1 MKDKHQISQGKKMS
15 EESKIVQCKLEYTTE
30 KGTRL
35 RSPVTLEFKDGRIL
49 FLKSS
54 FAFKDEIKA
63 FGGAK
68 WHGFDPKP
76 RKIWSID
83 DSFRNQ
89 FNLHYLMGENV
100 FEWFDRPLEHYSYE
114 RPLMEHQ
121 KDMTDHGLTYHFQIW
136 GAEMGVGKG
145 GTPTTKI
152 ATPTGWTTFGRVE
165 GGDEVINPDG
175 GVTTVRGVY
184 PRGKMEMFRVTFTD
198 NSSVVCS
205 GDHLWNVRTTSR
217 KFRGLPYETLELNE
231 IIKRGL
237 GYGNGNLKHYIPMVS
252 PVSYQEQP
260 LKVSPYLVGYLLGNG
275 GLTGWTNVLS
285 IPDGE
290 TVDRLNLLMEIP
302 LQRKKNSEI
311 DYHIKDDVVN
321 AFIKDT
327 NLKGKLS
334 HEKHLPEGYLFNTF
348 ENRIELLQ
356 GLCDSD
362 GHANETAG
370 VEFSTTSPQLAEVFK
385 TLVQS
390 VGGTCYTAE
399 KHPTYIYKGEKLEG
413 RLAYIIYASFSSCIL
428 PFRLSRKLN
437 DYTVPTKY
445 EPTRAITKVESIGEE
460 ECICISVE
468 AENNLYVTDE
478 FIVTHNTLSAQEVI
492 ERANVPY
499 WYWVGPK
506 TSLPNIKREF
516 KKWGFDETCATIEYM
531 TYERLVRI
539 MDERSPGD
547 PIPNGVIFDESSRCK
562 TPSSQRS
569 KAALALANLIRTEY
583 MWDGYVIL
591 MSGTPSPKRP
601 TDWWSQAEIAW
612 PGYLKEGSVKA
623 LEKRLA
629 FQVQETFDSGTFWKT
644 KGWRDSEDKCRE
656 CGELYEDGPHD
667 SDPMAALADD
677 NYEYHKFVAAKNEV
691 AFMFERLKGLALIK
705 HKKDCL
711 TLPDKRY
718 RKVMCKPKASLLR
731 VGKTIVESAQNAMI
745 GMTLLRELSDGFQ
758 YRDIEDGTKPCNH
771 CENACGEVDEWFNPE
786 IEHKVYQD
794 ISLLTE
800 DLVSKLEKRRVKC
813 PKCHGTGQMKK
824 TKRITR
830 EVACPKEPALREL
843 LDECEETGRIV
854 IFAGFTGSV
863 DRCVRIC
870 HKEGWSVVRCD
881 GRGFQ
886 VTLDGGDIIT
896 DVEALD
902 FWDDLEN
909 NPRVAF
915 VAHPESGGMSLT
927 LTASRMVVYWSNSFK
942 PEYRVQSEDRVHRKG
957 MDENLG
963 CVIVDLIHLP
973 TDECVIDIIR
983 ENRKLELMTMGRITD
998 GIEWETE
1005 GVES

>member
-1 MKDKHQISQGKKMS
+1 MS
-15 EESKIVQCKLEYTTE
+15 EEHKIVQCKLEYQTE
-30 KGTRL
+30 KGTKL
-35 RSPVTLEFKDGRIL
+35 RSPVTLEFKDGRIF
-49 FLKSS
+49 FLKSA
-54 FAFKDEIKA
+54 FALKDEIKA

-68 WHGFDPKP
+68 WHGYDAKP

-89 FNLHYLMGENV
+89 FNLYYLMGENV
-100 FEWFDRPLEHYSYE
+100 FEWFDRPIEHQSYS

-145 GTPTTKI
+145 SLPSTQV
-152 ATPTGWTTFGRVE
+152 ATPGGWVTLGEIAVGDVIVNSTGGHTCVK
-165 GGDEVINPDG
+165 
-175 GVTTVRGVY
+175 GVY

-198 NSSVVCS
+198 DSSVVCS
-205 GDHLWNVRTTSR
+205 GDHLWNVRTAIQ
-217 KFRGLPYETLELNE
+217 KWRGQPYQILELSE
-231 IIKRGL
+231 IVSSGL
-237 GYGNGNLKHYIPMVS
+237 QYENGNNKHYIPMVE
-252 PVSYQEQP
+252 PVEYTERP
-260 LKVSPYLVGYLLGNG
+260 LEIPPYLLGYILGNG

-285 IPDGE
+285 VPDEE
-290 TVDRLNLLMEIP
+290 TVDRLNSLMGTP
-302 LQRKKNSEI
+302 LQLKVNSQI
-311 DYHIKDDVVN
+311 DYHIKDAATN
-321 AFIKDT
+321 NFIEQSG
-327 NLKGKLS
+327 LRGHLS
-334 HEKHLPEGYLFNTF
+334 NEKFLPDNYLFNTV
-348 ENRIELLQ
+348 ENRAELLQ

-362 GHANETAG
+362 GHATVTGG
-370 VEFSTTSPQLAEVFK
+370 VEYSTTAPNLRDVFV

-390 VGGTCYTAE
+390 LGGTCHVAE
-399 KHPTYIYKGEKLEG
+399 KVPTYTYKGEKLEG
-413 RLAYIIYASFSSCIL
+413 KLAYIIIASFHSSIQ
-428 PFRLSRKLN
+428 PFKLSRKL
-437 DYTVPTKY
+437 DAYVTPTKY
-445 EPTRAITKVESIGEE
+445 EPTRAITTVEFIGEE
-460 ECICISVE
+460 ECICIAVE
-468 AENNLYVTDE
+468 AENQLYVTDD

-516 KKWGFDETCATIEYM
+516 KKWGFDETCATVDFM

-547 PIPNGVIFDESSRCK
+547 LVPNGVIFDESSRCK

-569 KAALALANLIRTEY
+569 KAALMLADLIRSTY
-583 MWDGYVIL
+583 MWEGYVIL

-644 KGWRDSEDKCRE
+644 YGWRDNDRKCNT
-656 CGELYEDGPHD
+656 CGDLYEDGPHD
-667 SDPMAALADD
+667 PDPMVALSDD
-677 NYEYHKFVAAKNEV
+677 NYEFHKFVPAKNEV
-691 AFMFERLKGLALIK
+691 AYMFERLKGLTLIK

-718 RKVMCKPKASLLR
+718 RKIMCKPKASLLR

-758 YRDIEDGTKPCNH
+758 YRDIADGTKSCNH
-771 CENACGEVDEWFNPE
+771 CENACGVVDEWFNPE

-794 ISLLTE
+794 ISLLTG
-800 DLVSKLEKRRVKC
+800 DLTSKLKKRRVKC
-813 PKCHGTGQMKK
+813 PKCHGSGQMKK

-830 EVACPKEPALREL
+830 EVACPKEAALRGL

-870 HKEGWSVVRCD
+870 HNDGWAVVRCD

-886 VTLDGGDIIT
+886 VTLADGETIT

-902 FWDDLEN
+902 FWDDLES

-927 LTASRMVVYWSNSFK
+927 LTASRMAVYWSNSFK
-942 PEYRVQSEDRVHRKG
+942 PEYRVQSEDRIHRKG

-973 TDECVIDIIR
+973 TDERVVDIIR
-983 ENRKLELMTMGRITD
+983 ENRKLELMTMGKLTSDIDWET
-998 GIEWETE
+998 GIEGE
-1005 GVES
+1005 VV

>member
-1 MKDKHQISQGKKMS
+1 MS
-15 EESKIVQCKLEYTTE
+15 EERKIIQCKLEYRTE
-30 KGTRL
+30 KGTKL
-35 RSPVTLEFKDGRIL
+35 RSPATLEFKDDRIF
-49 FLKSS
+49 FLKSA

-63 FGGAK
+63 FAGAK
-68 WHGFDPKP
+68 WHGYDKKPK
-76 RKIWSID
+76 KIWSID

-100 FEWFDRPLEHYSYE
+100 FEWFDRPLEHHSYE

-121 KDMTDHGLTYHFQIW
+121 KDMTDHGLTYHFQIF
-136 GAEMGVGKG
+136 GAEMGTGKAQCKY
-145 GTPTTKI
+145 TKI
-152 ATPTGWTTFGRVE
+152 ATPTGWTTFGDVKV
-165 GGDEVINPDG
+165 GDEVINPDG
-175 GVTTVRGVY
+175 GTTRVKGVF

-198 NSSVVCS
+198 GSSTVCG

-217 KFRGLPYETLELNE
+217 KFRGLPYETLELQE
-231 IIKRGL
+231 IISRGL
-237 GYGNGNLKHYIPMVS
+237 QQPCGHNKHYIPMVV
-252 PVSYQEQP
+252 PVEYGDVPSEIP
-260 LKVSPYLVGYLLGNG
+260 PYLLGYILGNG
-275 GLTGWTNVLS
+275 CLTQSAPMRVS
-285 IPDGE
+285 IPDDE
-290 TVDRLNLLMEIP
+290 TVKRLNLLMDTP
-302 LQRKKNSEI
+302 LRW
-311 DYHIKDDVVN
+311 YRCMTYGIKDVTVN
-321 AFIKDT
+321 NFIKRSG
-327 NLKGKLS
+327 LKGCRS
-334 HEKHLPEGYLFNTF
+334 FEKFLPDGYLFNTVQK
-348 ENRIELLQ
+348 RIELLQ

-362 GHANETAG
+362 GHAPKSG
-370 VEFSTTSPQLAEVFK
+370 CVEFSTTAPELRDVFV

-390 VGGTCYTAE
+390 LGGTCNTTE
-399 KHPTYIYKGEKLEG
+399 KIPTYTYKGKKLKG
-413 RLAYIIYASFSSCIL
+413 RLAYTIIASFHSSIQ
-428 PFRLSRKLN
+428 PFKLSRKL
-437 DYTVPTKY
+437 DTYVVPTKY
-445 EPTRAITKVESIGEE
+445 EPTRAITTVESIGEE
-460 ECICISVE
+460 ECICIAVE
-468 AENNLYVTDE
+468 ADNQLYVTDE

-492 ERANVPY
+492 ERANVPH

-506 TSLPNIKREF
+506 TSLPNIQREF
-516 KKWGFDETCATIEYM
+516 KKWGFDETCATVDFM

-547 PIPNGVIFDESSRCK
+547 PVPNGVIFDESSRCK

-569 KAALALANLIRTEY
+569 KAALMLADLIRSKY
-583 MWDGYVIL
+583 MWSGYVIL

-629 FQVQETFDSGTFWKT
+629 FQVQKTFDTGTFWKT
-644 KGWRDSEDKCRE
+644 YGWRDNDDKCNT
-656 CGELYEDGPHD
+656 CGDLYEDGPHD
-667 SDPMAALADD
+667 PDPMLALSDD
-677 NYEYHKFVAAKNEV
+677 NYEYHKFVPTKNEV
-691 AFMFERLKGLALIK
+691 AYMFERLKGLALIK

-731 VGKTIVESAQNAMI
+731 VGKTIIESAQNAMI

-758 YRDIEDGTKPCNH
+758 YRDIEDGTKACNH

-794 ISLLTE
+794 ISLLSE
-800 DLVSKLEKRRVKC
+800 ELVSKLEKRRVKC
-813 PKCHGTGQMKK
+813 PKCKGSGQMKK
-824 TKRITR
+824 TKRIIR
-830 EVACPKEPALREL
+830 EVACPKEPALRSL
-843 LDECEETGRIV
+843 LEECEETGRIV

-870 HKEGWSVVRCD
+870 HNDGWAVVRCD

-886 VTLDGGDIIT
+886 VTLEDGTTIT
-896 DVEALD
+896 EVEALD
-902 FWDDLEN
+902 FWGDLEN

-927 LTASRMVVYWSNSFK
+927 LCEARMAVYWSNSFK
-942 PEYRVQSEDRVHRKG
+942 GEYRVQSEDRIHRKG

-973 TDECVIDIIR
+973 TDERVVDIIR
-983 ENRKLELMTMGRITD
+983 ENRKLELMTMGKITS
-998 GIEWETE
+998 GIDWETGME
-1005 GVES
+1005 GEVT